1 MPEMDFDDCLAIIE
15 HAAREEHKAPNAKS
29 ADDPAPCVA
38 ALREAWD
45 AQKRERAEWGACRDV
60 NFPLRATA
68 GSGCNSYIPRQ
79 SCRTCKRWTGL
90 PVTATLGT
98 EKEE

>member
-1 MPEMDFDDCLAIIE
+1 MPEMDFDDYLATIE

-45 AQKRERAEWGACRDV
+45 VQKRAEDKAKWVERNHVLISMLFGDTQPVVFVAKILCDI
-60 NFPLRATA
+60 L
-68 GSGCNSYIPRQ
+68 
-79 SCRTCKRWTGL
+79 GL
-90 PVTATLGT
+90 DREVTPDDF
-98 EKEE
+98 